1 MVEHHYRSTEIKHLV
16 QTGSKWIGHLKDN
29 PYMAILTFLIGYNN
43 LIPISLYMTTDLVQA
58 LQAFIMESDES
69 MYHKATE
76 SACKVRSSGLCED
89 LGQVDFVLSDKTGTL
104 TQNEMC
110 FKACYVDGQTY
121 GYWSE
126 TVDDSL
132 EADDDASMSLGSGIM
147 GYPSDRVERLPPRS
161 VCLPLSVSVLKLE
174 THEGCNPVRL
184 GGTRFPR

>member
-1 MVEHHYRSTEIKHLV
+1 
-16 QTGSKWIGHLKDN
+16 
-29 PYMAILTFLIGYNN
+29 
-43 LIPISLYMTTDLVQA
+43 
-58 LQAFIMESDES
+58 
-69 MYHKATE
+69 
-76 SACKVRSSGLCED
+76 

-121 GYWSE
+121 GYWAE
-126 TVDDSL
+126 TGDDSL

-174 THEGCNPVRL
+174 THEGCNPVRWGVPGFPVDVDQL
-184 GGTRFPR
+184 GWVCGIGFVAVYQENGGGNTRESRKNAIPKYILMSIDVCKHSRLSVCGKGICTGGF